1 MNNNNLPTDDLKK
14 YGIINENNSFSKK
27 LSEKDVEN
35 FLKGDTIIAE
45 NEDKRA
51 TFQLENNK
59 LNVNFYHLDKSLDQI
74 LEQAKEKPIQYAIER
89 EIDKEN
95 KVDEKLNFK
104 AFIYDENQKEVKE
117 YDFVKNAEELTQK
130 IAERKDA
137 AETNRYKNELLKL
150 KDFLQDKI
158 DKFPEIAKEI
168 SNDINIVS
176 KTINTID
183 DLTPNEKQAQQQEK
197 TNVQLNVN
205 DPDLYQDANQEREE
219 DWEES
224 QEQERK
230 RGFRR

>member
-14 YGIINENNSFSKK
+14 YGIIDENNSFSKK
-27 LSEKDVEN
+27 LSKKDVEN
-35 FLKGDTIIAE
+35 FLKGHTIIAE
-45 NEDKRA
+45 NGDKRA

-74 LEQAKEKPIQYAIER
+74 LEQAKEKPIQYEIER

>member
-1 MNNNNLPTDDLKK
+1 MNNYLPTDDLKK
-14 YGIINENNSFSKK
+14 YGIIDENNSFSKK
-27 LSEKDVEN
+27 LSKKDVEN

-59 LNVNFYHLDKSLDQI
+59 LNVNFYHLDKSLEHI
-74 LEQAKEKPIQYAIER
+74 LEKVKEKPVQYVIER
-89 EIDKEN
+89 EIDN
-95 KVDEKLNFK
+95 KNKADEKLNFK
-104 AFIYDENQKEVKE
+104 AFIYDENKKEVKE

-137 AETNRYKNELLKL
+137 VETNRYKEELQKL
-150 KDFLQDKI
+150 KDFLWDKM

-168 SNDINIVS
+168 SHDMNIVS
-176 KTINTID
+176 KTINTIND
-183 DLTPNEKQAQQQEK
+183 ATPNQEQSEKQQK
-197 TNVQLNVN
+197 SNVQLNIN

-219 DWEES
+219 NWE

>member
-45 NEDKRA
+45 NKDKRS

-59 LNVNFYHLDKSLDQI
+59 FNVNFYHFDKSLEHI
-74 LEQAKEKPIQYAIER
+74 LEKAKEKPVQYVIER
-89 EIDKEN
+89 EIDNEN
-95 KVDEKLNFK
+95 KTDEKLNFK
-104 AFIYDENQKEVKE
+104 AFIYDDNKKEVKE
-117 YDFVKNAEELTQK
+117 YDFVKNTEELTQK
-130 IAERKDA
+130 ITERKDA
-137 AETNRYKNELLKL
+137 VETNRYKEELQKL
-150 KDFLQDKI
+150 KDFLWDKM

-168 SNDINIVS
+168 SHDMNIVS
-176 KTINTID
+176 KTINTIND
-183 DLTPNEKQAQQQEK
+183 ATPNREQSEKQQK
-197 TNVQLNVN
+197 SNVQLNVN

-219 DWEES
+219 NWEQN

>member
-45 NEDKRA
+45 NKDKRA
-51 TFQLENNK
+51 TFQLENNQ
-59 LNVNFYHLDKSLDQI
+59 LNVNFYHLDTSLEHI
-74 LEQAKEKPIQYAIER
+74 LEKAKEKPVQYVIER
-89 EIDKEN
+89 EIDNEN
-95 KVDEKLNFK
+95 KTDEKLNFK
-104 AFIYDENQKEVKE
+104 AFIYDDNKKEVKE
-117 YDFVKNAEELTQK
+117 YDFVKNTEELTQK
-130 IAERKDA
+130 ITERKDA
-137 AETNRYKNELLKL
+137 VETNRYKEELQKL
-150 KDFLQDKI
+150 KDFLWDKM

-168 SNDINIVS
+168 SHDMNIVS
-176 KTINTID
+176 KTINTIND
-183 DLTPNEKQAQQQEK
+183 ATPNREQSEKQQK
-197 TNVQLNVN
+197 SNVQLNVN

-219 DWEES
+219 NWEQN

>member
-14 YGIINENNSFSKK
+14 YGIIDENNSFSKK
-27 LSEKDVEN
+27 LSEKDIEN

-59 LNVNFYHLDKSLDQI
+59 LNVNFNHLDKSLEHI
-74 LEQAKEKPIQYAIER
+74 LEKAKEKPVQYVIER
-89 EIDKEN
+89 EIDNEN
-95 KVDEKLNFK
+95 KADEKLNFK
-104 AFIYDENQKEVKE
+104 AFIYDENKKEVKE

-137 AETNRYKNELLKL
+137 VETNRYKEELQKL
-150 KDFLQDKI
+150 KDFLWDKM

-168 SNDINIVS
+168 SHDMNIVS
-176 KTINTID
+176 KTINTIND
-183 DLTPNEKQAQQQEK
+183 ATPNREQSEKQQK
-197 TNVQLNVN
+197 SNVQLNVN

-219 DWEES
+219 N
-224 QEQERK
+224 
-230 RGFRR
+230 

>member
-1 MNNNNLPTDDLKK
+1 MNNYLPTDDLKK

-45 NEDKRA
+45 NKDKRA

-59 LNVNFYHLDKSLDQI
+59 LNVNFYHLDKSLEHI
-74 LEQAKEKPIQYAIER
+74 LEKAKEKPVQYVIER
-89 EIDKEN
+89 EIDN
-95 KVDEKLNFK
+95 KNKADEKLNFK
-104 AFIYDENQKEVKE
+104 AFIYDENKKEVKE

-137 AETNRYKNELLKL
+137 VETNRYKEELQKL
-150 KDFLQDKI
+150 KDFLWDKM

-168 SNDINIVS
+168 SHDMNIVS
-176 KTINTID
+176 KTINTIND
-183 DLTPNEKQAQQQEK
+183 ATPNQEQSEKQQK
-197 TNVQLNVN
+197 SNVQLNIN

-219 DWEES
+219 NWE

>member
-14 YGIINENNSFSKK
+14 YGIIDENNSFSKK
-27 LSEKDVEN
+27 LSEKDIEN

-51 TFQLENNK
+51 TFQLEKNK
-59 LNVNFYHLDKSLDQI
+59 LNVNFSHLDKSLEHI
-74 LEQAKEKPIQYAIER
+74 LEKAKEKPVQYVIER
-89 EIDKEN
+89 EIDNEN
-95 KVDEKLNFK
+95 KADEKLNFK
-104 AFIYDENQKEVKE
+104 AFIYDENKKEVKE

-137 AETNRYKNELLKL
+137 VETNRYKEELQKL
-150 KDFLQDKI
+150 KDFLWDKM

-168 SNDINIVS
+168 SHDMNIVS
-176 KTINTID
+176 KTINTIND
-183 DLTPNEKQAQQQEK
+183 ATPNREQSEKQQK
-197 TNVQLNVN
+197 SNVQLNVN

-219 DWEES
+219 NWEQN

>member
-45 NEDKRA
+45 NKDKRA

-59 LNVNFYHLDKSLDQI
+59 LNVNFYHLDKSLEHI
-74 LEQAKEKPIQYAIER
+74 LEKVKEKPVQYVIER
-89 EIDKEN
+89 EIDN
-95 KVDEKLNFK
+95 KNKADEKLNFK
-104 AFIYDENQKEVKE
+104 AFIYDENKKEVKE

-137 AETNRYKNELLKL
+137 VETNRYKEELQKL
-150 KDFLQDKI
+150 KDFLWDKM

-168 SNDINIVS
+168 SHDMNIVS
-176 KTINTID
+176 KTINTIND
-183 DLTPNEKQAQQQEK
+183 ATPNQEQSEKQQK
-197 TNVQLNVN
+197 SNVQLNIN

-219 DWEES
+219 NWE